1 MTNPIYMSI
10 GKATSLRRRVLNDP
24 LAFQGTALLVILLGR
39 ISEQHTCS
47 GAETEQ
53 KQKKQSRKRKKER
66 KRIPDQSSVEVIKGV
81 YPEFKCKSIL
91 TLSPIYNHDLQ
102 GCHFSDVKVATASPV
117 ITASY
122 PSRPLQIRSKQNITR
137 QFTI

>member
-1 MTNPIYMSI
+1 MTDPINMSI
-10 GKATSLRRRVLNDP
+10 GEAAPLSRRVFNDP
-24 LAFQGTALLVILLGR
+24 LAFQGTALLVILVRG
-39 ISEQHTCS
+39 ISEQHTHGRIKTGS
-47 GAETEQ
+47 RKTEQ
-53 KQKKQSRKRKKER
+53 EKEER
-66 KRIPDQSSVEVIKGV
+66 EEKRIPDRSSVEIIKGV
-81 YPEFKCKSIL
+81 YLEFKCRLIL

-137 QFTI
+137 